1 MPSAGRARKGARR
14 QVPAE
19 AGARPIPSKA
29 STTTAAIRRSI
40 NAGRRCWAAAAFA
53 DLIRFQGR
61 RMGPATPG
69 VQVRCAKPLGLRY
82 RLDGLLRASTLSGHR
97 SASLRLQCHSR
108 IRQRTELA
116 DDRAS
121 DGARDKGTAQ
131 ELNRTNEDTVV

>member
-14 QVPAE
+14 QGPAE

-69 VQVRCAKPLGLRY
+69 VQVRCARAAAGSPPAAYGTKRQLGNVLA
-82 RLDGLLRASTLSGHR
+82 LL
-97 SASLRLQCHSR
+97 
-108 IRQRTELA
+108 
-116 DDRAS
+116 
-121 DGARDKGTAQ
+121 
-131 ELNRTNEDTVV
+131 